1 MKCYI
6 HVISVM
12 LVVVSLS
19 ILTLFHVP
27 GLKVCLQYCKALVI
41 ALSQAASSL
50 LTTERCSERL
60 YSDVCL
66 CVRPEGFYLLTFYE
80 GVLALYWLWACFY
93 EGVLDLHWQWACFYE
108 GVLALHWLRACFLW
122 RNTGLSLALRCEN
135 EKCKLFKH
143 VIRVIMKHVI
153 RV

>member
-1 MKCYI
+1 
-6 HVISVM
+6 M
-12 LVVVSLS
+12 LIVVSLS

-66 CVRPEGFYLLTFYE
+66 CVRPEGILLTYF
-80 GVLALYWLWACFY
+80 F
-93 EGVLDLHWQWACFYE
+93 E
-108 GVLALHWLRACFLW
+108 GVLALHWLWACFLW
-122 RNTGLSLALRCEN
+122 RSTGPSLAMSVFLWRSTGPSLAMSVFLWRSSGLSLALRWEN

-143 VIRVIMKHVI
+143 VIRVLMKHVI